1 MPDKN
6 QTFRKITVCAVFAV
20 FAAITGLLESML
32 GLDVYFPVPGVRLG
46 LANLFVMAAFV
57 LYGARFSMAVS
68 LVRMG
73 LVFLLSGNVTALILS
88 FSGGMCAFIGLC
100 ALMPLYG
107 KKCTMIGVSAFSSA
121 LHGIGQ
127 LAAAYFLIHA
137 PVFWYL
143 PVLCALSAVTGCI
156 NGFLLDRLL
165 PLFPQSIRNNARYG
179 EPIHAQTKTERKDI
193 L

>member
-1 MPDKN
+1 
-6 QTFRKITVCAVFAV
+6 
-20 FAAITGLLESML
+20 ML

-46 LANLFVMAAFV
+46 LANLFVMAAFA
-57 LYGARFSMAVS
+57 LYGAQFSMTVS

-73 LVFLLSGNVTALILS
+73 LVFLLSGNVTALVLS

-107 KKCTMIGVSAFSSA
+107 KKCTMIGVSAVSSA

-179 EPIHAQTKTERKDI
+179 EPIHAQTKTERKDA